1 MAGILVERA
10 TAVVIRTDRVLLIQD
25 RTYGAYMMPGSRVG
39 PAEDHSDTV
48 VRGLFE
54 QTGLSTINALHLF
67 NWESSTNR
75 HSVFRI
81 ETTGEV
87 QIGTGIPPVLWWDRQ
102 EDLRLFAHVNAI
114 LFRLAT
120 YE

>member
-1 MAGILVERA
+1 MAGILMERA
-10 TAVVIRTDRVLLIQD
+10 TAVVIRNDRVLLIQD

-39 PAEDHSDTV
+39 PIDDHSDTV
-48 VRGLFE
+48 VRGLFD
-54 QTGLSTINALHLF
+54 QTGLSAINAFHLF

-81 ETTGEV
+81 ETVGEV
-87 QIGTGIPPVLWWDRQ
+87 QIGNGMAPFLWWDRQ

-114 LFRLAT
+114 LFRLT
-120 YE
+120 PYE